1 MLNDTITQELF
12 RNTETWKGHGE
23 IFLSDPFWMIRGF
36 NIRGREFLFSTQP
49 YLLQERRVVWV
60 KKGWAVYV
68 FNLVEHRFEAGD
80 LVVFYGD
87 TLVEK
92 KGNSA
97 DFEFDA
103 FRYDSLLDHP
113 PLPRQESA
121 EEGETEPPSFI
132 RLPMDEACTNLV
144 AQHFALLWDL
154 VRQEPFP
161 RENAALLVRSLLLCA
176 AQHYGQVPVAQ
187 PLTRQQ
193 ETLQRFV
200 ALVSRFAVSE
210 RNIPFYADKLCIAPH
225 YLSTLIKQ
233 MSGRTV
239 MDWINQ
245 TAVKAVKVWLA
256 YSDETAAQ
264 IAERL
269 HFPNPASLTKFF
281 KRATGKTPGQ
291 YRAERK
297 GAASHEGKSNGNRLK
312 TLML

>member
-1 MLNDTITQELF
+1 MLNDTITYELF
-12 RNTETWKGHGE
+12 RNTEIWKGHGE

-36 NIRGREFLFSTQP
+36 NIRGREFLFPAQP

-60 KKGWAVYV
+60 KKGWAVYA
-68 FNLVEHRFEAGD
+68 FNLVEHRFEAGN

-92 KGNSA
+92 KGCSA

-103 FRYDSLLDHP
+103 FRYDSLLENP
-113 PLPRQESA
+113 PVPPTEA
-121 EEGETEPPSFI
+121 PEGADAEPPSFI
-132 RLPMDEACTNLV
+132 RLPMDESCTALV

-176 AQHYGQVPVAQ
+176 VQRYGQAPAPQ

-225 YLSTLIKQ
+225 YLSTLVKQ

-239 MDWINQ
+239 MDWINE

-269 HFPNPASLTKFF
+269 RFPCPASLTKFF
-281 KRATGKTPGQ
+281 KRATGMTPGQ
-291 YRAERK
+291 YRAEHK
-297 GAASHEGKSNGNRLK
+297 GAGGPSKTGNKLKSIIL
-312 TLML
+312 

>member
-12 RNTETWKGHGE
+12 RNTESWKGHGE
-23 IFLSDPFWMIRGF
+23 IFLRDPFWMIRAF
-36 NIRGREFLFSTQP
+36 NIRGREFLFPTQP

-68 FNLVEHRFEAGD
+68 FNLVEHRFEAGN

-92 KGNSA
+92 KSSSA

-103 FRYDSLLDHP
+103 FRYDSLLDNP
-113 PLPRQESA
+113 PLPRQECA
-121 EEGETEPPSFI
+121 EEGETESPSFI
-132 RLPMDEACTNLV
+132 RLAMDETCTNVVSL
-144 AQHFALLWDL
+144 HFALLWDL

-161 RENAALLVRSLLLCA
+161 RENAALIVRSLLLCA
-176 AQHYGQVPVAQ
+176 AQCYGQVSAPQ

-291 YRAERK
+291 YRAERNSATSGDDRLNK
-297 GAASHEGKSNGNRLK
+297 NKLKSI
-312 TLML
+312 ML

>member
-23 IFLSDPFWMIRGF
+23 IFLNDPFWMIRGF
-36 NIRGREFLFSTQP
+36 NIRGREFLFSAQP

-60 KKGWAVYV
+60 KKGWAVYA
-68 FNLVEHRFEAGD
+68 FNLVEHRFEAGN

-92 KGNSA
+92 KSNSA

-103 FRYDSLLDHP
+103 FRYDCLTDNP
-113 PLPRQESA
+113 PAPQT
-121 EEGETEPPSFI
+121 EEREDGGVRPSFI
-132 RLPMDEACTNLV
+132 RLEMDGPLTALV
-144 AQHFALLWDL
+144 AQHFSLLWDM
-154 VRQEPFP
+154 VHRQPFP
-161 RENAALLVRSLLLCA
+161 QENAALLVRSLLLCA
-176 AQHYGQVPVAQ
+176 VQQYRQAPAEL

-225 YLSTLIKQ
+225 YLSTLVKQ

-269 HFPNPASLTKFF
+269 HFPDPASLAKFF
-281 KRATGKTPGQ
+281 KRITGMTPGQ
-291 YRAERK
+291 YRAEHK
-297 GAASHEGKSNGNRLK
+297 GAAGGERQAKRNILK
-312 TLML
+312 TVIL

>member
-1 MLNDTITQELF
+1 MLNDTITYELF
-12 RNTETWKGHGE
+12 RNTEIWKGHGE
-23 IFLSDPFWMIRGF
+23 IFLCDPFWMICGF
-36 NIRGREFLFSTQP
+36 NIRGREFLFPAQP

-60 KKGWAVYV
+60 RKGWAVYA
-68 FNLVEHRFEAGD
+68 FNLVEHRFEAGN

-92 KGNSA
+92 KSNSP

-103 FRYDSLLDHP
+103 FRYDGLVDNP
-113 PLPRQESA
+113 PVPQTEVPEGQEA
-121 EEGETEPPSFI
+121 EPPSFI
-132 RLPMDEACTNLV
+132 RLVMDEAFAALV
-144 AQHFALLWDL
+144 EKHFALLWDM
-154 VRQEPFP
+154 VRQQPFP
-161 RENAALLVRSLLLCA
+161 RDNAALLVRSLLLCA
-176 AQHYGQVPVAQ
+176 AKHYGQAPAPKSV
-187 PLTRQQ
+187 TRQQ

-225 YLSTLIKQ
+225 YLSTLVKQ

-239 MDWINQ
+239 MDWINE

-269 HFPNPASLTKFF
+269 QFPCPASLTKFF
-281 KRATGKTPGQ
+281 KRATGMTPGQ

-297 GAASHEGKSNGNRLK
+297 ASGATMLMRISPGSPLTKS
-312 TLML
+312 